1 MGLLVENFGGAVAVL
16 AFSVVNLVESGT
28 EGGSPLP
35 HAPLV
40 GGFAGS
46 GFERSLP
53 GPLVGIELW
62 CAALVAN
69 FGRGVVLELLVENF
83 VGSWFAGSLSGP
95 LVGVGLRTEV

>member
-69 FGRGVVLELLVENF
+69 FGRGVVLELLIGAALIANF
-83 VGSWFAGSLSGP
+83 GGG
-95 LVGVGLRTEV
+95 GGLCWSCWLKWSC